1 MVGLGIDIVEVAR
14 VRALLQRH
22 PERAP
27 ARLFAPEER
36 ADCERRARP
45 EECLAARFAAKE
57 AFLKALG
64 TGLRDGLSW
73 REIRVRQDGRGCPEL
88 VLSGGAAERL
98 RRRGGGRVHLS
109 LSHEAGLA
117 VAVVV
122 IEEAGTD
129 PSGSGAR

>member
-1 MVGLGIDIVEVAR
+1 MVGLGIDIVEIAR
-14 VRALLQRH
+14 MRALLGRH

-27 ARLFAPEER
+27 ERLFAPEER
-36 ADCERRARP
+36 EDCASRADP

-64 TGLRDGLSW
+64 TGLRDGLGW
-73 REIRVRQDGRGCPEL
+73 REIRVRQDRHGRPEIL
-88 VLSGGAAERL
+88 LSGAAADRL
-98 RRRGGGRVHLS
+98 RRGGGERVHLS

-122 IEEAGTD
+122 IE
-129 PSGSGAR
+129 GSGTALLDSGGV

>member
-1 MVGLGIDIVEVAR
+1 MLGLGIDIVEVAR
-14 VRALLQRH
+14 IRALLRRH

-27 ARLFAPEER
+27 ERLFAPEER
-36 ADCERRARP
+36 EDCAGRAAP

-64 TGLRDGLSW
+64 TGLRDGLAW
-73 REIRVRQDGRGCPEL
+73 REIRVRQDGRGRPEL
-88 VLSGGAAERL
+88 LLSGGAAERL
-98 RRRGGGRVHLS
+98 RRRGGERVHLS

-122 IEEAGTD
+122 ITGSR
-129 PSGSGAR
+129 PSGPDSGG